1 MGLLLASLWATSVVS
16 AEVQPPADNNAV
28 TTSQKTVPD
37 SQQLEYDLQHLSWEK
52 FRSVIEAVPK
62 MKADVEAYG
71 PAGWKYVESRY
82 KTYGWKKSIDKLDDD
97 QKQLL
102 ANLIKQAAT
111 RQ

>member
-1 MGLLLASLWATSVVS
+1 
-16 AEVQPPADNNAV
+16 
-28 TTSQKTVPD
+28 
-37 SQQLEYDLQHLSWEK
+37 
-52 FRSVIEAVPK
+52 